1 MNTIKELVLN
11 SINKDY
17 TALSYAISI
26 HNEVVLSDA
35 VGVIDKKTKEII
47 TEKAT
52 FNVASIS
59 KMYVTVAIM
68 QLVEQGKIKL
78 DDYVYQILPRFYMPD
93 ERYKKITVAMC
104 LNHTSGLPGTEWKHF
119 ATKEID
125 GVNYYDEVYHYF
137 SVNKLKSGP
146 GEYSVYCNDGFTIA
160 ELIVSEVSGMTYED
174 YIYQYITNPIGAE
187 STRLSGNLNADYP
200 LVTEGDKPH
209 EKLLVRGAG
218 GITTCMLDLLKF
230 GTLFLNKNNVI
241 SESSKEFMAQ
251 KWGKSFLK
259 EDTRSED
266 FGLGWDTVCLE
277 VPHYDLGSNVCV
289 KGGNSL
295 YFYSRLI
302 IIPKYDAVLAISATH
317 DTKID
322 VQDLILHIFANY
334 MLEKGI
340 NITDYQVPI
349 DTSFAGVYGSPFEV
363 SKVSL
368 NGYTMFLHS
377 LDETK
382 HWTLV
387 DKAEYINGYT
397 NQTND
402 IYSFVKNGHDTYL
415 MKKSQGKNVP
425 QSMKIENHKP
435 LNEVWKKRIG
445 KTYIVCEAT
454 PYDIVVGQMLMAI
467 TIEEVEGVEGAIALL
482 AHYRKGG
489 FSENGMRQILIPTTD
504 NIADSILRTPSNG
517 SRDLIHAI
525 FEIKDEKE
533 YLEAAS
539 YRYIDSECLEEYNNQ
554 TFNSDY
560 INLVYK
566 FDKLEEMIEIKDNH
580 RVLVLNQEFNLYWDS
595 LDEKEYKPLNSNGY
609 VVLI

>member
-11 SINKDY
+11 SIHKDY

-137 SVNKLKSGP
+137 SVNKLKSEP

-230 GTLFLNKNNVI
+230 GALFLNKNNVI
-241 SESSKEFMAQ
+241 SESSKELMAQ

-340 NITDYQVPI
+340 NITDYQIPV
-349 DTSFAGVYGSPFEV
+349 DTSFSGIYGSPFEV

-402 IYSFVKNGHDTYL
+402 IYSFAKDGYDTYL
-415 MKKSQGKNVP
+415 IKKSQGKNVP

-525 FEIKDEKE
+525 FETKDEKE

-580 RVLVLNQEFNLYWDS
+580 RVLVLDQEFNLYWDS